1 MQAVEWGGIC
11 SVIKYVL
18 GMDKAEFKTQHHK
31 KATWEYMG
39 WETPGI
45 LLPTVQSVLHKECKH
60 WPGIVAHTLISSS
73 VESSKPA
80 WNFSETK
87 GGGGTVD
94 VAQ

>member
-39 WETPGI
+39 
-45 LLPTVQSVLHKECKH
+45 
-60 WPGIVAHTLISSS
+60 
-73 VESSKPA
+73 
-80 WNFSETK
+80 
-87 GGGGTVD
+87 
-94 VAQ
+94 